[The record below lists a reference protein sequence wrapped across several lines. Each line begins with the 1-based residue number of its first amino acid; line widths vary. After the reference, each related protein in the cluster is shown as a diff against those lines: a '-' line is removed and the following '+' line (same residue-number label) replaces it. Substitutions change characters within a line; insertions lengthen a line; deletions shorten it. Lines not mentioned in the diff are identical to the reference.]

1 MTASAASNTPEDFAS
16 RAELARPTGRGAS
29 AINTLDTAAAAGQK
43 ACQDSNL
50 ATRGADGT

>member
-1 MTASAASNTPEDFAS
+1 MTASATSNTPEDFAS